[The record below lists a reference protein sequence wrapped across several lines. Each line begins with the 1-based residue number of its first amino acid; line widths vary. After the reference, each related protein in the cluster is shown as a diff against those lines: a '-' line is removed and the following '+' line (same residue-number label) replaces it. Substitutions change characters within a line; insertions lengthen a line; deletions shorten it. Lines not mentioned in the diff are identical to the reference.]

1 MLNFLYWWIY
11 MSYRPLPTTLTD
23 RCIMFYP
30 QSARSFSEKEIP
42 VTGLLITATLIGAYL
57 LGSIPTAFIIGKFR
71 KGTDIREVGSKNMGA
86 MNVIYNV
93 GFWWGA
99 LVLLIDIG
107 KGVIA
112 MVVAKMLLMPD
123 IPLAYYAAG
132 VVVILGHNFPV
143 FLRFR
148 GGKGGATAV
157 GVLSFLMFPAGF
169 LVGLVTFGL
178 FMLITRFPTLSYGIG
193 LLTFP
198 FVGWLHYHNGNWVI
212 FSAIVVAIP
221 FIRYIPRLKEIY
233 KKAGNLGHAI
243 RRKNLKDRF

>member
-1 MLNFLYWWIY
+1 M
-11 MSYRPLPTTLTD
+11 
-23 RCIMFYP
+23 
-30 QSARSFSEKEIP
+30 
-42 VTGLLITATLIGAYL
+42 TGLLIAAAIIGAYL
-57 LGSIPTAFIIGKFR
+57 LGSIPTAYIIGKFR
-71 KGTDIREVGSKNMGA
+71 KGTDIRDVGSKNMGA

-99 LVLLIDIG
+99 LVLAIDIG

-112 MVVAKMLLMPD
+112 MFIAKVLN
-123 IPLAYYAAG
+123 IPELAYYAVG

-143 FLRFR
+143 FLKFR

-157 GVLSFLMFPAGF
+157 GVLSYLMFPVGF
-169 LVGLVTFGL
+169 LVGLGTFGL
-178 FMLITRFPTLSYGIG
+178 LMLITRFPTLSYGIG

-198 FVGWLHYHNGNWVI
+198 FVGWLYYHNGNWVV

-233 KKAGNLGHAI
+233 NKAGSIGHAI

>member
-1 MLNFLYWWIY
+1 M
-11 MSYRPLPTTLTD
+11 T
-23 RCIMFYP
+23 
-30 QSARSFSEKEIP
+30 A
-42 VTGLLITATLIGAYL
+42 LLIAATLLGAYL
-57 LGSIPTAFIIGKFR
+57 VGSIPTAYLIGKFK
-71 KGTDIREVGSKNMGA
+71 KGTDIREVGSHNMGA

-99 LVLLIDIG
+99 LVMTIDIG
-107 KGVIA
+107 KGVLTMA
-112 MVVAKMLLMPD
+112 VAKLLN
-123 IPLAYYAAG
+123 IPELAYYAACI
-132 VVVILGHNFPV
+132 VVILGHNFPI
-143 FLRFR
+143 FLKFR

-157 GVLSFLMFPAGF
+157 GVLSFLMFPFGF
-169 LVGLVTFGL
+169 LIGLGVFCL
-178 FMLITRFPTLSYGIG
+178 LMAITRFPTLSYGIG
-193 LLTFP
+193 LVVFP

>member
-1 MLNFLYWWIY
+1 M
-11 MSYRPLPTTLTD
+11 T
-23 RCIMFYP
+23 
-30 QSARSFSEKEIP
+30 A
-42 VTGLLITATLIGAYL
+42 LLIAVTLIGAYL
-57 LGSIPTAFIIGKFR
+57 LGSIPTAYIIGKFR
-71 KGTDIREVGSKNMGA
+71 KGTDIRKVGSKNMGA

-99 LVLLIDIG
+99 LVLAIDIG

-112 MVVAKMLLMPD
+112 MLIAKILN
-123 IPLAYYAAG
+123 IPELAYYATG

-143 FLRFR
+143 FLKFR

-157 GVLSFLMFPAGF
+157 GVLSYLMFPCGF
-169 LVGLVTFGL
+169 LVGLGVFAL
-178 FMLITRFPTLSYGIG
+178 LMLITRFPTLSYGIG
-193 LLTFP
+193 LLSFP

-233 KKAGNLGHAI
+233 KKAGNLRHAVQ
-243 RRKNLKDRF
+243 RENLKDRF

>member
-1 MLNFLYWWIY
+1 MTVFLI
-11 MSYRPLPTTLTD
+11 
-23 RCIMFYP
+23 
-30 QSARSFSEKEIP
+30 A
-42 VTGLLITATLIGAYL
+42 VTLIGAYL
-57 LGSIPTAFIIGKFR
+57 LGSIPTAYIIGKFR
-71 KGTDIREVGSKNMGA
+71 KGTDIRKVGSKNMGA

-99 LVLLIDIG
+99 LVLAIDIG

-112 MVVAKMLLMPD
+112 MLIAKHLK
-123 IPLAYYAAG
+123 IPELAYYATG

-143 FLRFR
+143 FLKFR

-157 GVLSFLMFPAGF
+157 GVLSYLMFPFGF
-169 LVGLVTFGL
+169 LVGLGVFAL
-178 FMLITRFPTLSYGIG
+178 LMLITRFPTLSYGIG
-193 LLTFP
+193 LLSFP

-233 KKAGNLGHAI
+233 KKAGNLRHAVQ
-243 RRKNLKDRF
+243 RENLKDRF

>member
-1 MLNFLYWWIY
+1 MTGFLI
-11 MSYRPLPTTLTD
+11 
-23 RCIMFYP
+23 
-30 QSARSFSEKEIP
+30 A
-42 VTGLLITATLIGAYL
+42 ATLIGAYL
-57 LGSIPTAFIIGKFR
+57 LGSIPTAYIIGKFR
-71 KGTDIREVGSKNMGA
+71 KGTDIRNVGSKNMGA

-99 LVLLIDIG
+99 LVLAIDIG

-112 MVVAKMLLMPD
+112 MFVAKVLN
-123 IPLAYYAAG
+123 IPELAYYATG

-143 FLRFR
+143 FLKFR

-157 GVLSFLMFPAGF
+157 GVLSYLMFPFGF
-169 LVGLVTFGL
+169 LVGLGVFVL
-178 FMLITRFPTLSYGIG
+178 LMLVTRFPTLSYGIG
-193 LLTFP
+193 LLSFP

-233 KKAGNLGHAI
+233 KKAGNLRHAVQ
-243 RRKNLKDRF
+243 RKNLKDRF

>member
-1 MLNFLYWWIY
+1 
-11 MSYRPLPTTLTD
+11 
-23 RCIMFYP
+23 
-30 QSARSFSEKEIP
+30 
-42 VTGLLITATLIGAYL
+42 VTALLIAVTLIGAYL
-57 LGSIPTAFIIGKFR
+57 LGSIPTAYIIGKFR
-71 KGTDIREVGSKNMGA
+71 KGTDIRKVGSKNMGA

-99 LVLLIDIG
+99 LVLAIDIG

-112 MVVAKMLLMPD
+112 MFIAKILN
-123 IPLAYYAAG
+123 IPELAYYATG

-143 FLRFR
+143 FLKFR

-157 GVLSFLMFPAGF
+157 GVLSYLMFPFGF
-169 LVGLVTFGL
+169 LVGLGVFAL
-178 FMLITRFPTLSYGIG
+178 LMLITRFPTLSYGIG
-193 LLTFP
+193 LLSFP

-233 KKAGNLGHAI
+233 KKAGNLRHAVP
-243 RRKNLKDRF
+243 RKNLNDRF